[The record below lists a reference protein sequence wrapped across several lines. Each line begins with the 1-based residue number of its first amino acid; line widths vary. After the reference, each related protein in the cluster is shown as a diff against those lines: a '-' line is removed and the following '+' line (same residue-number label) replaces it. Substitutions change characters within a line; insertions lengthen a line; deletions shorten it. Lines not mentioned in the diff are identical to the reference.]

1 MDQSAFR
8 NTPELLQRKIISPS
22 AANPES
28 SEIMLEG
35 SGVKTKSHSRWVR
48 PEQIQQK
55 HFQPPLATSF

>member
-1 MDQSAFR
+1 MDQSARR

-35 SGVKTKSHSRWVR
+35 SGVKT
-48 PEQIQQK
+48 
-55 HFQPPLATSF
+55 TSVHTPGLFVTLT